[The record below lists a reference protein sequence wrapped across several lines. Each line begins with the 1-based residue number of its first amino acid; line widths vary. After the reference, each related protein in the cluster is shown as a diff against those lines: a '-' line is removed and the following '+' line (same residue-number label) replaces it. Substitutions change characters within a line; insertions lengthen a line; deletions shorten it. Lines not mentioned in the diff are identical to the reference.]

1 MTNPNDMN
9 QCAACLLP
17 MADTYQKAEYVKPLR
32 GLCLLFKLQSDKGKG
47 KGQGKIQSIDDEDG
61 LQWQRA
67 SESAYAA
74 SCEGPQMVEIED
86 RQVPALN
93 PRPMPGR
100 VGARVGEKRSMYL
113 SLKDFMTHG
122 YSDGCTGCIQM
133 ILWRR
138 GFIHNAACRKRM
150 ETAIK
155 TTDPDR
161 WARYLLRRGIMGEMD
176 QKSTSEIMGKSDDT
190 SEKGSDWRGYM
201 DEERN
206 RIGGATG
213 MGRPLTASCEGA
225 MGINDTIALEE
236 DAACTATPVR
246 RQLVVSNL
254 RRSRWYW
261 KNEAKRLRAALEKEQ
276 RKENVDPK
284 PRGQRIAVQ
293 KTSTKPRGKQ
303 SAVQKASTKRTGKQS
318 AQDKGKDK
326 DKGKDDDPQVAT
338 GAMASVPDVV
348 MRPGVAANA
357 IVAAP
362 DEAFPWWR
370 HPCPPEILSQGKGS
384 RAYQNWWMKRYRAK
398 RKAEFLRAVKQRVGL
413 GG

>member
-1 MTNPNDMN
+1 
-9 QCAACLLP
+9 
-17 MADTYQKAEYVKPLR
+17 
-32 GLCLLFKLQSDKGKG
+32 
-47 KGQGKIQSIDDEDG
+47 
-61 LQWQRA
+61 
-67 SESAYAA
+67 
-74 SCEGPQMVEIED
+74 
-86 RQVPALN
+86 
-93 PRPMPGR
+93 
-100 VGARVGEKRSMYL
+100 
-113 SLKDFMTHG
+113 
-122 YSDGCTGCIQM
+122 
-133 ILWRR
+133 
-138 GFIHNAACRKRM
+138 
-150 ETAIK
+150 
-155 TTDPDR
+155 
-161 WARYLLRRGIMGEMD
+161 
-176 QKSTSEIMGKSDDT
+176 
-190 SEKGSDWRGYM
+190 
-201 DEERN
+201 
-206 RIGGATG
+206 
-213 MGRPLTASCEGA
+213 

-254 RRSRWYW
+254 RRSWWWYW
-261 KNEAKRLRAALEKEQ
+261 KNEAMRLRAALIEKEQ

-318 AQDKGKDK
+318 AQDKGRDKDK

-338 GAMASVPDVV
+338 GAMASVPDAV
-348 MRPGVAANA
+348 MRRGVAADA

-384 RAYQNWWMKRYRAK
+384 RAYQNWRMKRYRAK

>member
-61 LQWQRA
+61 LQWQWA

-113 SLKDFMTHG
+113 SQKDFMTYG
-122 YSDGCTGCIQM
+122 YSDGCTGCRDIASGKKRAV
-133 ILWRR
+133 IY
-138 GFIHNAACRKRM
+138 ISPHNAACRKRM

-190 SEKGSDWRGYM
+190 SEKGSDWRGYT
-201 DEERN
+201 DEEWN
-206 RIGGATG
+206 RIGGAIG
-213 MGRPLTASCEGA
+213 MGRPFTASCEGA

-254 RRSRWYW
+254 RRSWWCW

-303 SAVQKASTKRTGKQS
+303 SAVQKTSTKRTGKQS

-326 DKGKDDDPQVAT
+326 DKGKDDDPEVAT
-338 GAMASVPDVV
+338 GAMASVPDAV
-348 MRPGVAANA
+348 MRPGVGA
-357 IVAAP
+357 
-362 DEAFPWWR
+362 
-370 HPCPPEILSQGKGS
+370 
-384 RAYQNWWMKRYRAK
+384 
-398 RKAEFLRAVKQRVGL
+398 
-413 GG
+413 